1 MARKSQHKEP
11 LVVNKS
17 LVTLVIALS
26 LGAAGCA
33 PNVKPMSEVKFYPK
47 PTKEEAREKI
57 NGFLNGHLLDP
68 YSAHTECSNI
78 SDEAWVWPGVGYDR
92 TYGYLVVCQVNA
104 KNKLGGYVGAKR
116 FVFRFN
122 GPEFVYEDV
131 VPSMGLMKK

>member
-1 MARKSQHKEP
+1 M
-11 LVVNKS
+11 NKS
-17 LVTLVIALS
+17 LAALVIALS
-26 LGAAGCA
+26 LGAVGCA

-122 GPEFVYEDV
+122 GPEFAYEDV